1 MFRQGRDEFVLFF
14 NKRPRFV
21 STLKP
26 RAVFSIIHSG
36 LTWAGPP
43 DLNPDT
49 ESNFYLWKVLIKK
62 TMGVG
67 IVLKC
72 STFSSKL
79 NLF

>member
-21 STLKP
+21 STPKP

-43 DLNPDT
+43 DQKSGHLIRFLSLEGFNQ
-49 ESNFYLWKVLIKK
+49 EELW
-62 TMGVG
+62 G
-67 IVLKC
+67 
-72 STFSSKL
+72 
-79 NLF
+79 